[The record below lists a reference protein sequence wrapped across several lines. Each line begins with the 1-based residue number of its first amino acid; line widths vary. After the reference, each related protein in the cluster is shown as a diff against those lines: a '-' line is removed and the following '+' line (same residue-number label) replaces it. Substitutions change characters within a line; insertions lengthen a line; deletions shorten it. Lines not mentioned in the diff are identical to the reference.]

1 MVDAGTLSALSS
13 RSQWARKN
21 MIAKMSLLNV
31 YLAIFSSEK
40 ASESNPIQ
48 MFKNLNDKT

>member
-21 MIAKMSLLNV
+21 TIAKMSLLNV
-31 YLAIFSSEK
+31 YLAIFSLEK
-40 ASESNPIQ
+40 ASESNPMQ
-48 MFKNLNDKT
+48 MF

>member
-13 RSQWARKN
+13 RSQRARKN

-31 YLAIFSSEK
+31 YLAIFSLEK

-48 MFKNLNDKT
+48 MFKNLNDTT